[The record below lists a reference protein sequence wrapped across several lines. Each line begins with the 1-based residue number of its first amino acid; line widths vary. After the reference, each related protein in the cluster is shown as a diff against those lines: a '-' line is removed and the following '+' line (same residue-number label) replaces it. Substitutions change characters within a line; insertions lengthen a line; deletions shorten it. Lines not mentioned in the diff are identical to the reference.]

1 MGLSTINVEFKS
13 SAQTAVKRSA
23 NGTVAL
29 ILKDETKEDTTYV
42 YNNETEVVKSH
53 WTSDNLNYINM
64 AFKGSPKKV
73 IIERIAA
80 EGSLDDALKRLAN
93 KAVLPHSVSN
103 NIGIINFDTDD
114 IKIGSKT
121 YTTAEF
127 CVYIASIIA
136 GTALNESVTGKVI
149 SEISS
154 ITESLTPD
162 ADVDAGKLILINDGE
177 QVEIARGVNS
187 LTTVGTNQTEDM
199 KSIKIVEGMDLIA
212 EDIRTTFKEN
222 YIGRSNSI
230 ENKELFIAAVNQYF
244 ETLTKEGVLYDGYE
258 HYAEIDIDAQREYL
272 ASKSVDVANMSDVAI
287 KQANTGTFMFMA
299 AHIQMQNA
307 AEDLKFVVNM

>member
-1 MGLSTINVEFKS
+1 MADWII
-13 SAQTAVKRSA
+13 AQRTA
-23 NGTVAL
+23 
-29 ILKDETKEDTTYV
+29 
-42 YNNETEVVKSH
+42 
-53 WTSDNLNYINM
+53 
-64 AFKGSPKKV
+64 KKPF
-73 IIERIAA
+73 
-80 EGSLDDALKRLAN
+80 

>member
-1 MGLSTINVEFKS
+1 M
-13 SAQTAVKRSA
+13 
-23 NGTVAL
+23 
-29 ILKDETKEDTTYV
+29 
-42 YNNETEVVKSH
+42 
-53 WTSDNLNYINM
+53 
-64 AFKGSPKKV
+64 
-73 IIERIAA
+73 RI
-80 EGSLDDALKRLAN
+80 
-93 KAVLPHSVSN
+93 
-103 NIGIINFDTDD
+103 
-114 IKIGSKT
+114 
-121 YTTAEF
+121 YW
-127 CVYIASIIA
+127 IIA

-149 SEISS
+149 SDISS
-154 ITESLTPD
+154 ITESLTPV